1 MTTETP
7 ETEEEGLPLPARHR
21 FLRRAALRRLKPRLR
36 VSDVTVTPEP
46 SVKRAV
52 KATMLGNAMEWYDF
66 GVYAYL
72 AVIIGKVFFP
82 SGNDTAQT
90 LSSLATFA
98 AAFLVRPLGGM
109 FFGPLGDRIGRK
121 KILALTMIMMSMATF
136 AIGVLPT
143 WNAVGMWA
151 PILLIVC
158 RMVQGFSTGG
168 EYGGAATFIA
178 EYAPDKRRG
187 FFGSFL
193 EFGTLIG
200 YTLAAVL
207 VTVLQTYLSND
218 QMLSWGWR
226 VPFLVAAPI
235 GLVGLYLRL
244 KLEETPAFQHLEE
257 EGGPADEAEKVP
269 FLQRFA
275 GQWRAVTVCIALVA
289 AYNVT
294 DYVLLSYM
302 PTYLEDTLGFSGTSG
317 LMAIVV
323 VMVILMAL
331 INLVGRLS
339 DEVGRKPL
347 LMAGSIG
354 FLVLSMPA
362 FMLIKTGSWPL
373 VFAGL
378 LILGLCL
385 LCYLACM
392 SSVLPALFPTALRY
406 GALAIAFNVS
416 VSLFGGTAPLAVEAL
431 VSVTGNDLMPAFYM
445 MLFSVVGIVAVS
457 TMKETAGKPLK
468 GSPPAVATR
477 EEAVELVHAQHNR
490 S

>member
-1 MTTETP
+1 MSGTLETD
-7 ETEEEGLPLPARHR
+7 EELPLPERHR
-21 FLRRAALRRLKPRLR
+21 FLRRAALRRRKPRLR
-36 VSDVTVTPEP
+36 VTDVTVTPEP

-72 AVIIGKVFFP
+72 AVTIGKVFFP
-82 SGNDTAQT
+82 SGSDTAQT

-121 KILALTMIMMSMATF
+121 KILALTMIMMSAATF

-143 WNAVGMWA
+143 HAAVGLWA
-151 PILLIVC
+151 PALLVFF

-207 VTVLQTYLSND
+207 VTALQTFLSNE

-226 VPFLVAAPI
+226 VPFMVAAPM

-257 EGGPADEAEKVP
+257 ESGPADREEKVP

-275 GQWRAVTVCIALVA
+275 GQWRAVAVCIALVA

-339 DEVGRKPL
+339 DTVGRKPL
-347 LMAGSIG
+347 LMTGSIG

-362 FMLIKTGSWPL
+362 FMLIRTGTWPL

-378 LILGLCL
+378 LILGMCL
-385 LCYLACM
+385 LCYLATM
-392 SSVLPALFPTALRY
+392 SAVLPALFPTALRY

-431 VSVTGNDLMPAFYM
+431 VSATGNDLMPAFYM
-445 MLFSVVGIVAVS
+445 MLFAVVGIVAVANL
-457 TMKETAGKPLK
+457 KETAGKPLK
-468 GSPPAVATR
+468 GSPPSVATR